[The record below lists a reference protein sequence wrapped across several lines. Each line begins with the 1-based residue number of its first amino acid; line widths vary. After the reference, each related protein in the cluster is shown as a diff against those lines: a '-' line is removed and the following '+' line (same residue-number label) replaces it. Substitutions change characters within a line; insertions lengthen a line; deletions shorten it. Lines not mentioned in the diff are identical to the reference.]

1 MTQLAAL
8 KEMAEKVEAGEKP
21 PTSGFVDEPMGP
33 NTWGHSV
40 VAFHGS
46 LDAAK
51 ELLAAVLPG
60 WDARLYLMSDNVWL
74 YIPTRNGPPKMEVE
88 ESITGNLA
96 RAWLL
101 AIIRAK
107 IAELESEDGRS

>member
-8 KEMAEKVEAGEKP
+8 NEMAEKVEAGEKP

-46 LDAAK
+46 LDAAMALH
-51 ELLAAVLPG
+51 ESVLPG
-60 WDARLYLMSDNVWL
+60 WTWHLSMIGANVCFDPVIGGGHEIYTDNDN
-74 YIPTRNGPPKMEVE
+74 P
-88 ESITGNLA
+88 A

-101 AIIRAK
+101 AIICAK